1 MTMTM
6 MNECVERR
14 QAQIFEL
21 ERRFKLQKYLSAPER
36 DELAHMIGLSPT
48 QVKIWF
54 QNHRYKAKKGEKY
67 LSDGDQSQAA
77 ATTSGQSAHPM
88 PLHHTKTERTQLTG
102 YNEGLPLSVASR
114 FQLQNQAGDGKLKC
128 ELAADDSDGAA
139 DNISDISSTG
149 TGTQKTNVLLRGES
163 VGVENFE
170 TNRASVA
177 PDIATSHFRLA
188 AGATSS
194 SRTQPGSPIT
204 LSSQN
209 WTHLA
214 RFPYIQQ
221 QEPTGGATSFTE
233 LKPVH
238 LGGLGAAPS
247 RSYAEASSLA
257 IAGAVGGGSGGRYLS
272 VPGSFAFPP
281 SCYGSAYVSYTAA
294 PVVAQPSSAYLAD
307 DDRTW

>member
-1 MTMTM
+1 
-6 MNECVERR
+6 VERR

-36 DELAHMIGLSPT
+36 DELAHVIGLSPT

-67 LSDGDQSQAA
+67 LSDGDQSQTA
-77 ATTSGQSAHPM
+77 ATTSGQSAHSM
-88 PLHHTKTERTQLTG
+88 PLDHIKTKQSQLVG
-102 YNEGLPLSVASR
+102 YDEGPPLSVASR
-114 FQLQNQAGDGKLKC
+114 LQLQRRAGDGKMKD
-128 ELAADDSDGAA
+128 ELAADSPTVDCDDTA

-149 TGTQKTNVLLRGES
+149 TRTRKTDVLIRGES

-177 PDIATSHFRLA
+177 LGIATSHFRPA
-188 AGATSS
+188 AAATAS
-194 SRTQPGSPIT
+194 SRAQPGSPIT

-214 RFPYIQQ
+214 RFQHMQ
-221 QEPTGGATSFTE
+221 HQEPTGGATSFTE

-238 LGGLGAAPS
+238 IGGVGAAAVCAAS
-247 RSYAEASSLA
+247 GCYAEASSLT
-257 IAGAVGGGSGGRYLS
+257 IAGAFGGGSGGRYLS
-272 VPGSFAFPP
+272 VPGSFVMPP

-294 PVVAQPSSAYLAD
+294 PVATQSSSAYLAD
-307 DDRTW
+307 DGRTW